1 MTIPTVNNVTWY
13 YNSTITLQSFCI
25 SDTMQ
30 TRDSDKIIR
39 KDEQVLTE
47 NLKAFEELEI
57 AFLKSEA
64 ALTKN

>member
-1 MTIPTVNNVTWY
+1 MTVPTVNNVTWY

-30 TRDSDKIIR
+30 TADSDKIIR